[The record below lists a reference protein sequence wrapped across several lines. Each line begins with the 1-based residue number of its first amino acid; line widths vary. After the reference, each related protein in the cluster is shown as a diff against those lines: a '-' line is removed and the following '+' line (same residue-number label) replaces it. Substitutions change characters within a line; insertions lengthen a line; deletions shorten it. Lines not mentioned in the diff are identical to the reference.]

1 MDRSVIETRLAALSE
16 EFASGQR
23 LLAEYES
30 KVSAVRE
37 QLLRINGAMRVLQ
50 ELLDQDADGS
60 QASAQPP
67 DTPP

>member
-30 KVSAVRE
+30 KITAVRE

-50 ELLDQDADGS
+50 ELLDQDAGGS
-60 QASAQPP
+60 QAAALPP
-67 DTPP
+67 DTSP

>member
-30 KVSAVRE
+30 KVTTVRE

-50 ELLDQDADGS
+50 ELLDQDASGS
-60 QASAQPP
+60 QASTQPP

>member
-1 MDRSVIETRLAALSE
+1 MNRSVIETRLAALSD

-30 KVSAVRE
+30 KITTVRE

-50 ELLDQDADGS
+50 ELLDQEAGS
-60 QASAQPP
+60 SPAATQPP

>member
-1 MDRSVIETRLAALSE
+1 MNRSVIETRLATLSD

-30 KVSAVRE
+30 KITAVRE

-50 ELLDQDADGS
+50 ELLNQEAGNS
-60 QASAQPP
+60 PATAQPP
-67 DTPP
+67 GTLP

>member
-1 MDRSVIETRLAALSE
+1 MDRSVIETRLAVLQE

-30 KVSAVRE
+30 KVTSVRE

-50 ELLDQDADGS
+50 ELLDQDAGGS
-60 QASAQPP
+60 KASVQPP